1 MTTENAVPTD
11 TEIDKAD
18 LEAKL
23 REIEGVV
30 TEVEDEAIGNAKLI
44 AVGVAV
50 AVVGLVAYSIW
61 RHKRNKIRIEV
72 YKL

>member
-1 MTTENAVPTD
+1 M

-30 TEVEDEAIGNAKLI
+30 LDTEEEAKGKAVIIGA
-44 AVGVAV
+44 AVAV
-50 AVVGLVAYSIW
+50 AVVGLIAYSIY
-61 RHKRNKIRIEV
+61 RSRRNKIRVEV

>member
-1 MTTENAVPTD
+1 MTTEYTQEPTQ
-11 TEIDKAD
+11 IDRSD

-30 TEVEDEAIGNAKLI
+30 LDVEETSKTSAAVI

-50 AVVGLVAYSIW
+50 VVVGVVAYSIW
-61 RHKRNKIRIEV
+61 RSRRNKIRVEV
-72 YKL
+72 YRL

>member
-1 MTTENAVPTD
+1 MTTPDETPEMAA
-11 TEIDKAD
+11 IDKSD

-30 TEVEDEAIGNAKLI
+30 TEVEDEAIANAKVV
-44 AVGVAV
+44 AVGVALV
-50 AVVGLVAYSIW
+50 VVGLVAYGIW

>member
-1 MTTENAVPTD
+1 MTTEYTQEPTQ
-11 TEIDKAD
+11 IDKSD

-30 TEVEDEAIGNAKLI
+30 LDVEESVRPKAAVI

-50 AVVGLVAYSIW
+50 VVVSVVAFGIW
-61 RHKRNKIRIEV
+61 RSRRNRIRIEV
-72 YKL
+72 YRN

>member
-1 MTTENAVPTD
+1 MTTDYTQEPTQ
-11 TEIDKAD
+11 IDKSD

-30 TEVEDEAIGNAKLI
+30 LDVEETGKTNAAVI

-50 AVVGLVAYSIW
+50 VVVSIVAYGIW
-61 RHKRNKIRIEV
+61 RSRRNRIRIEV
-72 YKL
+72 YRR

>member
-1 MTTENAVPTD
+1 MTQ
-11 TEIDKAD
+11 IDKSD

-30 TEVEDEAIGNAKLI
+30 TEAEEQTLSRAKWV
-44 AVGVAV
+44 AVGAAALIVGVVA
-50 AVVGLVAYSIW
+50 LSIW
-61 RHKRNKIRIEV
+61 RSRKNKIRVEV